1 MASTSNLLGTA
12 FYMSSAQRMP
22 LRELATRQS
31 VIEQPALSP
40 MNTISAGGSLFCSAA
55 GSVALSPFPRFQKPW
70 RDLYDIR
77 TPIGGSLKRSIDI
90 VIATIL
96 LLVLAPVLIY
106 VAALIYLTMGR
117 PILFSHKR
125 VGFQGATFE
134 CYKFRT
140 MVNNAGEKLEAYL
153 REDPAARE
161 EWKHYH
167 KLKFDPRVTTLGRL
181 LRKSS
186 LDELPQLLN
195 VLRGDMSCVGPRPV
209 TIAELSRYKSS
220 ARHYL
225 QVRPGVTGLW
235 QVSGRSNTSYDY
247 RVALDRTYVAN
258 WSFGLD
264 IKILVKTL
272 PAVLRIHESA

>member
-1 MASTSNLLGTA
+1 MCSAEGMPPCGVVDLQGANEQAELLLTRPVWSGEWD
-12 FYMSSAQRMP
+12 YSSATCLTTVAP
-22 LRELATRQS
+22 LKLHNYRGLSGAETSVGGWLKRGSDVLIAAILLILLA
-31 VIEQPALSP
+31 PAL
-40 MNTISAGGSLFCSAA
+40 
-55 GSVALSPFPRFQKPW
+55 
-70 RDLYDIR
+70 
-77 TPIGGSLKRSIDI
+77 
-90 VIATIL
+90 
-96 LLVLAPVLIY
+96 LIIT
-106 VAALIYLTMGR
+106 ALIYLTMGR

-167 KLKFDPRVTTLGRL
+167 KLKFDPRVTALGRL

-209 TIAELSRYKSS
+209 TTAELSRYKSS